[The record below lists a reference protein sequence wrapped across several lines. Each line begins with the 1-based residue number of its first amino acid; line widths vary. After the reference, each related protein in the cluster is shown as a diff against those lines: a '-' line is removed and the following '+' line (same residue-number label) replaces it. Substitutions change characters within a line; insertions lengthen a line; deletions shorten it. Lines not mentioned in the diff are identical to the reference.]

1 MVRDLLARDGSRDAL
16 RWGGRGDLGADVK
29 GKDPL
34 GRQWGIQCKHR
45 RAGLAG
51 SAVGTPD
58 L

>member
-1 MVRDLLARDGSRDAL
+1 M
-16 RWGGRGDLGADVK
+16 RWGGRGDLGADAK